1 MSASPV
7 TRDDPLPPPPASQA
21 PGGAA
26 DAPVAATPVA
36 DAPAA
41 APPSAALPSA
51 PQPAPAA
58 PATIFDEAQ
67 RQQQLDSMK
76 RRATGLLVLASA
88 VFVVA
93 RIFETR
99 YPWLGYLRAT
109 AEAAM
114 VGGVADWFA
123 VTALFRHPM
132 GIPIPHTAIIP
143 ARKDRV
149 GRSLGAFVQRNFLSR
164 DVVAGRLRSINVAQ
178 HLALWVS
185 EPDNARTIA
194 RHAASAV
201 ARGAHMLRDEDVQ
214 QLIGGAVASRVRRTE
229 VAPLIGKLLSVLTAG
244 NRHQELLDQA
254 IRLTARAVTEN
265 RTALRDK
272 IEEESPW
279 WVPSMVDDRIHT
291 KIVNGIENTLREVRD
306 NPRHPLRVRFDG
318 ALHDFI
324 EKLHSS
330 PEVIARA
337 EAIKDDILNSAVV
350 HRFSSSLWGDA
361 KEALVRYADRPDG
374 QAPEAI
380 ERALTSFGNAVL
392 ADKALMEKIDHWV
405 LEVTLLLLERYQNEV
420 SSLISQTV
428 NSWDPEATSRRIE
441 LAIGRD
447 LQFIRINGTLVGGLV
462 GLIIYTVSQLL

>member
-7 TRDDPLPPPPASQA
+7 TSSESPPPAGGVTPEA
-21 PGGAA
+21 P
-26 DAPVAATPVA
+26 P
-36 DAPAA
+36 APA
-41 APPSAALPSA
+41 PRAALP
-51 PQPAPAA
+51 PAPASA
-58 PATIFDEAQ
+58 PATVFDEAQ

-76 RRATGLLVLASA
+76 RRATGLLVLATV
-88 VFVVA
+88 VFAVA
-93 RIFETR
+93 RYFESR

-149 GRSLGAFVQRNFLSR
+149 GRTLGNFVQRNFLSR
-164 DVVAGRLRSINVAQ
+164 DVVAGRLRSIRVAE
-178 HLALWVS
+178 HLARWIS
-185 EPDNARTIA
+185 EPANARTIA
-194 RHAASAV
+194 HHAGTALASA
-201 ARGAHMLRDEDVQ
+201 AHMLKDEDVQ
-214 QLIGGAVASRVRRTE
+214 HLIGGAVASRVRRTE
-229 VAPLIGKLLSVLTAG
+229 VAPLVGKLLSILTAG
-244 NRHQELLDQA
+244 NRHQELLDEA
-254 IRLTARAVTEN
+254 IRLTARAVTDN
-265 RTALRDK
+265 RDALRDK
-272 IEEESPW
+272 IEKESPW

-306 NPRHPLRVRFDG
+306 NPRHPLRVRFDA
-318 ALHDFI
+318 ALNDFI
-324 EKLHSS
+324 QKLHSS

-350 HRFSSSLWGDA
+350 HRFSSSLWDDA

-405 LEVTLLLLERYQNEV
+405 LEIALLLLDRYQNEV

-428 NSWDPEATSRRIE
+428 AGWDPEATSRRIE

-462 GLIIYTVSQLL
+462 GLLIYTVSQLL